1 MNTFRTGYQQ
11 YNPPYT
17 TPITPQYPPAYA
29 SLYSQP
35 SQTYPQHN
43 SNVPQNNQNSQTISG
58 FGWVDGIN
66 SAKAQSIPNGTS
78 WIFFDVKDK
87 VFYIKTVGTDGVPQP
102 LFIAK
107 YSQVNENE
115 LSPQVSSEPQVDM
128 SEYLKKSDIDL
139 NAFATKSDIA
149 KLIESLSNQ
158 RDYVKNDELED
169 KVLQV
174 IQEKMIPTS
183 SAKKKRP
190 SSEEEA

>member
-1 MNTFRTGYQQ
+1 MNTFRTAYQQ

-29 SLYSQP
+29 SLYSQSP
-35 SQTYPQHN
+35 QTYPQYN
-43 SNVPQNNQNSQTISG
+43 SSVPQNNQNSQTISG

-66 SAKAQSIPNGTS
+66 SAKAQSIPNGSS

-115 LSPQVSSEPQVDM
+115 LAPQVSAEPQVDM

-149 KLIESLSNQ
+149 KLIEGLSNQ